1 VKRTTAVIVGAG
13 QAGLAMSWWLARHG
27 VEHVVL
33 ERGDVANTWRKERWH
48 SLTLLTPNW
57 QSRLPGFGYEGTQ
70 PDGFRTC
77 AETIA
82 FLDAY
87 ARHVAP
93 PLHRHCRVFAVR
105 RDGDGYVVESGDGTW
120 QCRAVVIATGAFNL
134 ARVPDLAQ
142 ALPSSILQIVPTQ
155 YRSPAELPDGGVL
168 VVGAAATGAQLADE
182 IQRSGREVTLAVGEH
197 VRGPRTYRGRDIQ
210 WWMDATGLNDE
221 RFDQVENL
229 NRVRNLA
236 SFQLAG
242 YPDRRDIDLNA
253 LRAIG
258 VKFVGRVAGV
268 REGKLQ
274 LSGSL
279 RNICELADLK
289 ANRLLKTFDDW
300 AKEQA
305 LDNELPPS
313 YRLAPTQV
321 DAVPPLSLDLA
332 KSGIRTVLWATG
344 FRPDYSWLH
353 VPVLDRK
360 GNLAHEGGVLTGAP
374 GLYTL
379 GLPFLRRR
387 KSTLIDGVGD
397 DARDLSAHLA
407 AYVGAQR
414 TKPAVA
420 RMQLDTSAAE

>member
-13 QAGLAMSWWLARHG
+13 QAGLAMSWWLARRG

-33 ERGDVANTWRKERWH
+33 ERGDVANTWRTERWD

-57 QSRLPGFGYEGTQ
+57 QSRLPGFGYEGAH
-70 PDGFRTC
+70 PDGFRSRD
-77 AETIA
+77 ETIA
-82 FLDAY
+82 FLDSY
-87 ARHVAP
+87 ARLVAP
-93 PLHRHCRVFAVR
+93 PLHRNCPVFAVR
-105 RDGDGYVVESGDGTW
+105 PSGEGYVVESGEGAW
-120 QCRAVVIATGAFNL
+120 HCRAVVIATGAFNL
-134 ARVPDLAQ
+134 ARVPDLAHS
-142 ALPSSILQIVPTQ
+142 LPSDILQIAPTQ

-182 IQRSGREVTLAVGEH
+182 IQRSGRDVTVAVGEH
-197 VRGPRTYRGRDIQ
+197 VRAPRTYRGRDIQ

-258 VKFVGRVAGV
+258 VRLVGRVAGV
-268 REGKLQ
+268 RDGKLQ

-279 RNICELADLK
+279 RNKCELADLK
-289 ANRLLKTFDDW
+289 ANRLLKMFDEW
-300 AKEQA
+300 ATERA
-305 LDNELPPS
+305 LDGELPPS
-313 YRLAPTQV
+313 YRLAPTQI

-344 FRPDYSWLH
+344 FRPDYQWLH

-360 GNLAHEGGVLTGAP
+360 GNLVHQGGVVTDAP
-374 GLYTL
+374 GLYAL

-407 AYVGAQR
+407 AHVGAQR
-414 TKPAVA
+414 TKPAVPH
-420 RMQLDTSAAE
+420 MQLDASPAE